1 MVQYSTESSK
11 LPPTGGHAAAQA
23 LCAYLPL
30 GICWD
35 ECLKRAPLILLL
47 ASPIAGAVVVEGS
60 GVQGEKHW
68 GDQIQEYNT
77 TKNNEEAQRLYQKQL
92 IYSK

>member
-1 MVQYSTESSK
+1 MS
-11 LPPTGGHAAAQA
+11 
-23 LCAYLPL
+23 
-30 GICWD
+30 
-35 ECLKRAPLILLL
+35 KRAPLILLL

-77 TKNNEEAQRLYQKQL
+77 TKKKKMKRRNVFTR
-92 IYSK
+92 SS

>member
-1 MVQYSTESSK
+1 
-11 LPPTGGHAAAQA
+11 
-23 LCAYLPL
+23 
-30 GICWD
+30 
-35 ECLKRAPLILLL
+35 L

-68 GDQIQEYNT
+68 GNQIREYNT
-77 TKNNEEAQRLYQKQL
+77 TKKNEEAQRLYQKQL

>member
-1 MVQYSTESSK
+1 MS
-11 LPPTGGHAAAQA
+11 
-23 LCAYLPL
+23 
-30 GICWD
+30 
-35 ECLKRAPLILLL
+35 KRAPLILLL

-77 TKNNEEAQRLYQKQL
+77 TKKIKIEEA
-92 IYSK
+92 

>member
-1 MVQYSTESSK
+1 MSK
-11 LPPTGGHAAAQA
+11 KGP
-23 LCAYLPL
+23 
-30 GICWD
+30 I
-35 ECLKRAPLILLL
+35 ILLL
-47 ASPIAGAVVVEGS
+47 ASPIAGAVVFEES

-77 TKNNEEAQRLYQKQL
+77 TQKNEEAQRLYQKQL